1 MKKLTKVCLALCS
14 FVVIIGAT
22 MFLTAC
28 GSSNNNENNNN
39 TNNPSTT
46 VPTKEMCTVTYD
58 LNFDDGDYE
67 ALQELMSDGLSFDV
81 EGFEAG
87 ANNITEAGVDI
98 TYTKEIEL
106 GRGFILYQ
114 FKDKILNNYFEGWYT
129 ASGLKV
135 DELNSIVRNDI
146 TLYARWSR
154 TLDSLTSNN
163 IYDAEYDYDI
173 TTKTAS
179 FVNGTAF
186 EVNDFDMI
194 HLPEIT
200 LHDGAFYEVNDI
212 SCSTLEDRVFFV
224 NENYTGLMIYPMI
237 FPNESQLDSSVTY
250 LGNYVSQ
257 QSQGV
262 IIISEVDY
270 EKNTFTPVFI
280 GKGPSTISV
289 DSLKLEGT
297 LTIQKQGEDA
307 VTLNLVGGYDIYI
320 GNNPL
325 AGYEVCSFR
334 RFIVGEDVPANLVW
348 FWNVADDVDIYIYF
362 EATIDEVRETAS
374 RYVSDVPENF
384 HIYFYSETKPE
395 DVEHNYWYYSAGGN
409 VVHH

>member
-46 VPTKEMCTVTYD
+46 VPAKEMCTVTYD

-135 DELNSIVRNDI
+135 DELNSTVRNDI
-146 TLYARWSR
+146 TLYARWTK

-179 FVNGTAF
+179 FVNGSASGF
-186 EVNDFDMI
+186 NGFDLI

-224 NENYTGLMIYPMI
+224 NENYTGSMRYPIM

-257 QSQGV
+257 QLQGV

-280 GKGPSTISV
+280 GNGPSTLP
-289 DSLKLEGT
+289 DYTLKLEGT
-297 LTIQKQGEDA
+297 LTIQKQGEEE
-307 VTLNLVGGYDIYI
+307 VTLNLVRGYDVYI

-325 AGYEVCSFR
+325 AGYEVCSCR
-334 RFIVGEDVPANLVW
+334 KFIVGEDVPVTSVE

-362 EATIDEVRETAS
+362 EKTLDEVREEYNGLVNT
-374 RYVSDVPENF
+374 VPENI

-395 DVEHNYWYYSAGGN
+395 DTEHNYWYYSAGGN
-409 VVHH
+409 VFHH